1 MATTS
6 RQDRD
11 FLDSVISS
19 SLLEDALFWIEK
31 NMEPADVF
39 SEKVLEAWAVGHGMT
54 LEDR

>member
-39 SEKVLEAWAVGHGMT
+39 SEKVLEAWAVRHGMT

>member
-6 RQDRD
+6 KQDRD
-11 FLDSVISS
+11 FLESVISS
-19 SLLEDALFWIEK
+19 SLLEDALSWIEE

-39 SEKVLEAWAVGHGMT
+39 SEKVLEAWAVGRGMT